1 MRRPYKCTDVDAVHI
16 LNKFLHRYP
25 KAITAMAGPCS
36 ATEVNVLFQLLNQ
49 FWGVYNKPAPIM
61 FVYDNR
67 EQLAGFEIDDRG
79 DTTYLDPDIK
89 GASLLMA
96 KLAHIQPQGWAYI
109 QKKCPAE
116 YKLFVSLSQREFHE
130 TTRFERDEMME
141 RTKFINE
148 ALMMRDP
155 KPEKKKKGE

>member
-1 MRRPYKCTDVDAVHI
+1 MRRPYKCTDEAAVAI

-25 KAITAMAGPCS
+25 KAITAMAGPCRE
-36 ATEVNVLFQLLNQ
+36 TETNVLFQLLNQ
-49 FWGVYNKPAPIM
+49 FWGVYNKLAPIM

-67 EQLAGFEIDDRG
+67 ERLAGFEIDPEG

-96 KLAHIQPQGWAYI
+96 KLAHIQPQGWAHI
-109 QKKCPAE
+109 EKKCPAE
-116 YKLFVSLSQREFHE
+116 YKLFMSLSQREFHD
-130 TTRFERDEMME
+130 TTRFERDEMMACTG
-141 RTKFINE
+141 RINE

-155 KPEKKKKGE
+155 KPAKEKKR

>member
-1 MRRPYKCTDVDAVHI
+1 MRRPYKCTDEAAVAI

-25 KAITAMAGPCS
+25 KAITAMAGPCRE
-36 ATEVNVLFQLLNQ
+36 TETNVFFQLLNQ

-67 EQLAGFEIDDRG
+67 EKLAGFEIDSLG
-79 DTTYLDPDIK
+79 DTLYCDPDIK

-96 KLAHIQPQGWAYI
+96 KLAHTQPQGWAYI

-116 YKLFVSLSQREFHE
+116 YKLFMSLSQREFHE

-141 RTKFINE
+141 HVRVINE

-155 KPEKKKKGE
+155 KPEKKKK